1 MQMTK
6 SPTDADQD
14 HEVTFTRNLGLFDAT
29 MIGIGAMIGAGIFVL
44 TGIAAGE
51 AGPGAILAFALNG
64 LVTLLTALTYAELAS
79 VYPKSGGG
87 YAFVAKAFPGPAG
100 FASGWMLWFC
110 YIIACALYALGFG
123 SYFWEFIHRYFPPI
137 ADLVFSLAGHK
148 APALVMTTF
157 VSVTFILINMRGT
170 ALTGSVENIIT
181 MAKIIILGIFIAYG
195 LKRIFQIP
203 SEAAASFTPFLPNGA
218 AGVVIAMGLTFIA
231 FEGYDLIATVAEEIK
246 APEKTIPRATLI
258 SLAVTVFIYL
268 MILLVC
274 IGAIQPESGKSWQ
287 FLGQYQETA
296 IAKAAQNFMPF
307 FGVVLVIFGGLLS
320 TISALNATI
329 LASSR
334 VAFSMSRDK
343 MLPAPL
349 SKIHS
354 MRRTPHIAIAVT
366 GAIIVIM
373 ALLFPI
379 QVIGSA
385 ASVMFL
391 LTFTLVNLSLIALR
405 RKFPE
410 LKGGFRVPLYPAT
423 PIVAIVLNMFLAIY
437 QFNFDP
443 RAWYIAIAWLLTGLF
458 IYFMYFEKVS
468 AGDLPKVLEVQQSKS
483 ANTYSYRILVP
494 LHNPDHVIPLMK
506 LATPLARA
514 HQGEIVVLG
523 VIDVPITLPPHEGMR
538 FVHHKTPLLKKAI
551 EYGDEQGVPTRSA
564 LRIAHQVWDGILHAA
579 EAEKATLVLM
589 GWKGFTTTGDRIM
602 GEVTDKVVR
611 HAPCDLITV
620 KLMGDQPIRR
630 ILITATGG
638 PNETLAAEYVGI
650 YHEAQGYEVTCCS
663 VVEPRAGEEER
674 EAARQWIHKT
684 IRLTHLEGKVDVQLL
699 EGKKVATTLIH
710 AAADYDLIALGASK
724 DGVFSNVLFGEIPE
738 KIARYAHTPVM
749 IVKRYDGPVKSL
761 VKKVMG

>member
-1 MQMTK
+1 MAS
-6 SPTDADQD
+6 SPERTAPET
-14 HEVTFTRNLGLFDAT
+14 EVTFARSLGLFDAT

-51 AGPGAILAFALNG
+51 AGPAALLAFALNG
-64 LVTLLTALTYAELAS
+64 LVTLLTALAYAELAS

-87 YAFVAKAFPGPAG
+87 YAFITKAFPGPAG

-123 SYFWEFIHRYFPPI
+123 SYFWEFIQHYFPAI
-137 ADLVFSLAGHK
+137 ANLVFSLAGHS
-148 APALVMTTF
+148 APALMMTAV
-157 VSVTFILINMRGT
+157 VSIVFILVNMRGT
-170 ALTGSVENIIT
+170 AVTGSVENIIT

-195 LKRIFQIP
+195 LRRIFQIP
-203 SEAAASFTPFLPNGA
+203 DQAAASFTPFLPNGA
-218 AGVVIAMGLTFIA
+218 GGVVIAMGLTFIA

-274 IGAIQPESGKSWQ
+274 IGAIQPSSGKSWQ

-296 IAKAAQNFMPF
+296 IARAAQNFMPSI
-307 FGVVLVIFGGLLS
+307 GVALIIFGGLLS

-349 SKIHS
+349 TKIHPL
-354 MRRTPHIAIAVT
+354 RRTPHIAIAVT
-366 GAIIVIM
+366 GAIVVVM

-423 PIVAIVLNMFLAIY
+423 PIAAIFLNLFLAFY

-443 RAWYIAIAWLLTGLF
+443 RAWYIAIAWIIAGLF
-458 IYFMYFEKVS
+458 IYFMYFEKV
-468 AGDLPKVLEVQQSKS
+468 AAVDMPQVLEVQQPKN
-483 ANTYSYRILVP
+483 ANTFSYRILVP

-506 LATPLARA
+506 LAIPIAEA
-514 HQGEIVVLG
+514 HNGEIIVLG
-523 VIDVPITLPPHEGMR
+523 VIDIPISLPPHEGMR
-538 FVHHKTPLLKKAI
+538 FVHHKSPLLRKAM
-551 EYGDEQGVPTRSA
+551 EYGNEQGVATRSA
-564 LRIAHQVWDGILHAA
+564 IRIAHQVWDGILHAA
-579 EAEKATLVLM
+579 EAEKATLILM
-589 GWKGFTTTGDRIM
+589 GWKGYTTTRDRIM

-611 HAPCDLITV
+611 LTPCDLITV
-620 KLMGDQPIRR
+620 KLMGDRPIRR
-630 ILITATGG
+630 VLITTAGG
-638 PNETLAAEYVGI
+638 PHASLAAEYIGI
-650 YHEAQGYEVTCCS
+650 YHDVEGYEVTCCY
-663 VVEPRAGEEER
+663 VVEPTADTER
-674 EAARQWIHKT
+674 RQAAHQWIEKT
-684 IRLTHLEGKVDVQLL
+684 IRLTNLEGKAEARLL
-699 EGKKVATTLIH
+699 EGKKVASTLIH
-710 AAADYDLIALGASK
+710 AAAEYDLIALGASK
-724 DGVFSNVLFGEIPE
+724 EGVFSNVLFGEIPE
-738 KIARYAHTPVM
+738 KVARYAHTPVM
-749 IVKRYDGPVKSL
+749 IVQRYEGPVKSL

>member
-1 MQMTK
+1 MAAT
-6 SPTDADQD
+6 SNSTLPET
-14 HEVTFTRNLGLFDAT
+14 EVTFTRDLGLFDAT

-51 AGPGAILAFALNG
+51 AGPAALLSFGLNG
-64 LVTLLTALTYAELAS
+64 LVTLLTALAYAELTS
-79 VYPKSGGG
+79 VYPKAGGG
-87 YAFVAKAFPGPAG
+87 YAFITKAFPGPAG

-123 SYFWEFIHRYFPPI
+123 SYFWEFVQRYFPPI
-137 ADLVFSLAGHK
+137 ANLIFNLAGHK
-148 APALVMTTF
+148 IPALMMTIL
-157 VSVTFILINMRGT
+157 VSIVFILVNMRGT

-195 LKRIFQIP
+195 LKRILQIP

-218 AGVVIAMGLTFIA
+218 GGVVIAMGLTFIA

-258 SLAVTVFIYL
+258 SLSVTVFIYL

-287 FLGQYQETA
+287 FMGRYQETA
-296 IAKAAQNFMPF
+296 IAKAAENFMPF
-307 FGVVLVIFGGLLS
+307 IGVALIIFGGLLS

-343 MLPAPL
+343 MLPVSL
-349 SKIHS
+349 STIHAQ
-354 MRRTPHIAIAVT
+354 RRTPHIAIAVT
-366 GAIIVIM
+366 GAIVLVM

-423 PIVAIVLNMFLAIY
+423 PIAAIVLNMFLAIY

-443 RAWYIAIAWLLTGLF
+443 RAWYIAIAWIIVGLF
-458 IYFMYFEKVS
+458 IYFMYFEKVT
-468 AGDLPKVLEVQQSKS
+468 AADMPQVLEVQQSKS
-483 ANTYSYRILVP
+483 SNTYSYRILVP

-506 LATPLARA
+506 LAVPIAKA
-514 HQGEIVVLG
+514 HQGEIIVLG
-523 VIDVPITLPPHEGMR
+523 VIDVPKNLPPHEGMR
-538 FVHHKTPLLKKAI
+538 FVHHKTPLLRKAI
-551 EYGDEQGVPTRSA
+551 EYGNEQGVETRSA
-564 LRIAHQVWDGILHAA
+564 IRIAHQVWDGILHTA
-579 EAEKATLVLM
+579 ETEKATLVLM
-589 GWKGFTTTGDRIM
+589 GWKGFTTTRDRIM

-611 HAPCDLITV
+611 FTPCDLITV
-620 KLMGDQPIRR
+620 KLMGDRPIRR
-630 ILITATGG
+630 ILITTAGG
-638 PNETLAAEYVGI
+638 PHAALAAEYVGI
-650 YHEAQGYEVTCCS
+650 YHDAEGYEVTCGY
-663 VVEPRAGEEER
+663 VVEPNADAEDRGT
-674 EAARQWIHKT
+674 ARQWIQKT
-684 IRLTHLEGKVDVQLL
+684 IHLTNLEGKADMRLL
-699 EGKKVATTLIH
+699 EGKRVATTLVR
-710 AAADYDLIALGASK
+710 AAADYDLIVLGASK
-724 DGVFSNVLFGEIPE
+724 EGVFSNVLFGEIPE
-738 KIARYAHTPVM
+738 KVARYAKTPVM
-749 IVKRYDGPVKSL
+749 IVQRYEGPVKTL
-761 VKKVMG
+761 VKRIMG

>member
-1 MQMTK
+1 MAS
-6 SPTDADQD
+6 SPALTSPET
-14 HEVTFTRNLGLFDAT
+14 EVTFARDLGLFDAT

-51 AGPGAILAFALNG
+51 AGPAALLAFALNG
-64 LVTLLTALTYAELAS
+64 LVTLLTALAYAELAS
-79 VYPKSGGG
+79 AYPKSGGG
-87 YAFVAKAFPGPAG
+87 YAFILKAFPGPAG

-123 SYFWEFIHRYFPPI
+123 SYFWEFIQRYFPPI
-137 ADLVFSLAGHK
+137 THLVFNLAGHK
-148 APALVMTTF
+148 APALMMTTL
-157 VSVTFILINMRGT
+157 VSIIFILVNMRGT
-170 ALTGSVENIIT
+170 AVTGSVENIIT
-181 MAKIIILGIFIAYG
+181 MSKIIILGLFIAYG

-218 AGVVIAMGLTFIA
+218 GGVAIAMGLTFIA

-268 MILLVC
+268 MVLLVC

-287 FLGQYQETA
+287 FLGQHQETA
-296 IAKAAQNFMPF
+296 IAKAAENFMPF
-307 FGVVLVIFGGLLS
+307 FGVALIIFGGLLS

-343 MLPAPL
+343 MLPVSL
-349 SKIHS
+349 STIHTK
-354 MRRTPHIAIAVT
+354 RRTPHIAIAVT
-366 GAIIVIM
+366 GVIVLVM

-379 QVIGSA
+379 HVIGSA

-410 LKGGFRVPLYPAT
+410 LRGGFRVPIYPAT
-423 PIVAIVLNMFLAIY
+423 PIAAMVLNMFLAIY
-437 QFNFDP
+437 QFKFDP
-443 RAWYIAIAWLLTGLF
+443 RAWYIAIAWIMVGLF
-458 IYFMYFEKVS
+458 VYFMYFEKVT
-468 AGDLPKVLEVQQSKS
+468 APDMPQVLEVQQSKS
-483 ANTYSYRILVP
+483 TSTYAYRILIP

-506 LATPLARA
+506 LAIPIAKA
-514 HQGEIVVLG
+514 HEGEIIVLG
-523 VIDVPITLPPHEGMR
+523 VIDVSINLPPHEGMR

-551 EYGDEQGVPTRSA
+551 EYGNEQGIETRSA
-564 LRIAHQVWDGILHAA
+564 VRIAHQVWDGILHTA

-589 GWKGFTTTGDRIM
+589 GWKGYTTTRDRIM

-620 KLMGDQPIRR
+620 KLMGDRPIRR
-630 ILITATGG
+630 ILMTTAGG
-638 PNETLAAEYVGI
+638 PHATLAAEYVGI
-650 YHEAQGYEVTCCS
+650 YHDAEGCEVTCCY
-663 VVEPRAGEEER
+663 VVEPNVGEDDQET
-674 EAARQWIHKT
+674 ARQWIQKT
-684 IRLTHLEGKVDVQLL
+684 IHLTHLEGKADMRLL
-699 EGKKVATTLIH
+699 EGKKVATTLVR

-724 DGVFSNVLFGEIPE
+724 EGVFSNVLFGEIPE
-738 KIARYAHTPVM
+738 KVARYSHTPVM
-749 IVKRYDGPVKSL
+749 IVQRYKGPVKSL
-761 VKKVMG
+761 VKRVMG

>member
-1 MQMTK
+1 MPPS
-6 SPTDADQD
+6 SPPVSPEN
-14 HEVTFTRNLGLFDAT
+14 EVTFARNLRLFDAT

-51 AGPGAILAFALNG
+51 AGPGAILSFALNG
-64 LVTLLTALTYAELAS
+64 LVTLLTALSYAELAS
-79 VYPKSGGG
+79 AYPKSGGG
-87 YAFVAKAFPGPAG
+87 YSFITKAFPGPAG

-123 SYFWEFIHRYFPPI
+123 SYFWEFVQSYFPPV
-137 ADLVFSLAGHK
+137 ADFVFSLAGRH
-148 APALVMTTF
+148 APELLMTALV
-157 VSVTFILINMRGT
+157 SIIFILINMRGT
-170 ALTGSVENIIT
+170 ALTGNVENVIT

-203 SEAAASFTPFLPNGA
+203 DAAAQSFRPFLPNGA
-218 AGVVIAMGLTFIA
+218 GGVVIAMGLTFIA

-258 SLAVTVFIYL
+258 SLSVTVFIYL

-296 IAKAAQNFMPF
+296 IARAAENFMPF
-307 FGVVLVIFGGLLS
+307 FGVMLVIFGGLLS

-343 MLPAPL
+343 MLPVSL
-349 SKIHS
+349 SRIHTL
-354 MRRTPHIAIAVT
+354 RRTPHIAIAVT
-366 GAIIVIM
+366 GTIVLVM

-410 LKGGFRVPLYPAT
+410 LKGGFRVPFYPAT
-423 PIVAIVLNMFLAIY
+423 PIAAVVLNLFLAFY

-443 RAWYIAIAWLLTGLF
+443 RAWYIALAWIIVGLF
-458 IYFMYFEKVS
+458 IYFVYFEKIT
-468 AGDLPKVLEVQQSKS
+468 AADMPQVLEVQQSKS
-483 ANTYSYRILVP
+483 SNEPAYRVLVP

-506 LATPLARA
+506 LAIPLAKA
-514 HQGEIVVLG
+514 NGGEIIVLS
-523 VIDVPITLPPHEGMR
+523 VIDVPISLPAHEGMR
-538 FVHHKTPLLKKAI
+538 FVHHKAPLLRKAI
-551 EYGDEQGVPTRSA
+551 DYGTEQGVETRSA
-564 LRIAHQVWDGILHAA
+564 LRIAHQVWDGVLHAA
-579 EAEKATLVLM
+579 ETERASLVLM
-589 GWKGFTTTGDRIM
+589 GWKGFTTTRDRIM

-611 HAPCDLITV
+611 LAPCDLIFV
-620 KLMGDQPIRR
+620 KLMGDRPIRR
-630 ILITATGG
+630 ILMTTAGG
-638 PNETLAAEYVGI
+638 PHATLAAEYVGI
-650 YHEAQGYEVTCCS
+650 YHDSEELDVTCCY
-663 VVEPRAGEEER
+663 VVKPDAGENER
-674 EAARQWIHKT
+674 ESARQWIQKT
-684 IRLTHLEGKVDVQLL
+684 IRLTNLDGKVDMRLL
-699 EGKKVATTLIH
+699 EGKRVATTLVSE
-710 AAADYDLIALGASK
+710 AANYDLIALGASRE
-724 DGVFSNVLFGEIPE
+724 GVFSNVLFGEIPE
-738 KIARYAHTPVM
+738 KVARYSKSPVM
-749 IVKRYDGPVKSL
+749 IVRRYEGPVKSL
-761 VKKVMG
+761 IKRVMG